1 MSRRVSRIQIPVV
14 TTNRIRPTIESHQ
27 PSVVPITMQV
37 IAIADQQRQQA
48 RPGKMDL
55 LADGRRLVVVVVG
68 HQCT

>member
-14 TTNRIRPTIESHQ
+14 TTNRIRPMIESHQ

-37 IAIADQQRQQA
+37 TAIPTSNGSALG
-48 RPGKMDL
+48 PGRWISSP
-55 LADGRRLVVVVVG
+55 AGGVSSFVAG